1 MEGLCDAN
9 LLRNALRKVHGV
21 ENIDIDMEKK
31 TLSCQCGQGTCDIIS
46 LVQQVEGLGFDVE
59 YDVFHSIKIDEID
72 GLCDANLLRNALK
85 KLNGVMEIDIDMSVK
100 TLKCTCAGGK
110 CELKT
115 LTNIVEGLGFDYQ
128 LV

>member
-1 MEGLCDAN
+1 MTRCLHMA
-9 LLRNALRKVHGV
+9 
-21 ENIDIDMEKK
+21 
-31 TLSCQCGQGTCDIIS
+31 
-46 LVQQVEGLGFDVE
+46 
-59 YDVFHSIKIDEID
+59 FHSIKIDEID

-115 LTNIVEGLGFDYQ
+115 LTNIIEGLGFDYQ